1 MKKVV
6 NSIADR
12 SRTRRQPS
20 LAVVDTAPVRVSCP
34 ERLHAVLRDM
44 AIDQV
49 AYVFEDAKK

>member
-20 LAVVDTAPVRVSCP
+20 PAVVDTAPVKVSWP
-34 ERLHAVLRDM
+34 ERLHAVLRDVP
-44 AIDQV
+44 IDQV
-49 AYVFEDAKK
+49 AYVFEEA